1 LSLAPDFLTF
11 ASVCS
16 SKNCPVKSVN
26 ELMYE
31 TTLAD
36 FLDIKD
42 YTDVMDSFD
51 QEMNVYIQN
60 KMDKR

>member
-1 LSLAPDFLTF
+1 
-11 ASVCS
+11 
-16 SKNCPVKSVN
+16 
-26 ELMYE
+26 MYK